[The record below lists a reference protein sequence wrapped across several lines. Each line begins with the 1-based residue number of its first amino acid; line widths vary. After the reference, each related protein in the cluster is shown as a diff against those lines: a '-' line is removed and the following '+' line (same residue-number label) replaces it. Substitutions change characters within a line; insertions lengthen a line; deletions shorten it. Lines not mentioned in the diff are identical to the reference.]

1 MVDVVDTYER
11 SMRDIL
17 DFCYNGEDALE
28 YRRNCANCF
37 EAIRDILNTKAPSI
51 NKNKF
56 LNIVRELYKCSY
68 TDVENIIEELIN
80 CNDESVSI
88 KSCVKKTD
96 ENISKDY
103 AKVIEFAIQRRLFNA
118 CISYIF
124 LNSVDVKSNSD
135 CYIIKANFTKKNK

>member
-17 DFCYNGEDALE
+17 NFCYKGEDALE

-56 LNIVRELYKCSY
+56 LNNVRELYKCSY

-80 CNDESVSI
+80 CDDTTISV
-88 KSCVKKTD
+88 KSCFKKTD
-96 ENISKDY
+96 ENISKEY
-103 AKVIEFAIQRRLFNA
+103 AKVIEFAMQRRLFNA
-118 CISYIF
+118 CINYMF
-124 LNSVDVKSNSD
+124 LNSIDVKAND
-135 CYIIKANFTKKNK
+135 NCYIIKASFIKKNK